1 MRLASTQA
9 DAWEKIARR
18 AGRGGRGLPSS
29 MSFLT
34 ACITWAGQQ
43 IDERGRR
50 QPLRAAIIVPVIET
64 EAGGKVGG

>member
-1 MRLASTQA
+1 
-9 DAWEKIARR
+9 
-18 AGRGGRGLPSS
+18 